1 MTKEMWME
9 DQISFALGT
18 AGTLISI
25 IIGIGLY
32 IYIALCLQ
40 TIARKTDT
48 PNGWLAW
55 IPIANLYLLCKLG
68 GKPGWWLILLFI
80 PIVNIIIQFIVWI
93 GIANQRNKPVWPG
106 VVWFIPVLNLITTG
120 ILAFSE

>member
-93 GIANQRNKPVWPG
+93 GIANQRNKPVWLG
-106 VVWFIPVLNLITTG
+106 VVWFIPILNLITTG

>member
-18 AGTLISI
+18 AGILISI

-40 TIARKTDT
+40 NIARKTDT

-93 GIANQRNKPVWPG
+93 GIANQRNKPVWLG

>member
-93 GIANQRNKPVWPG
+93 GIANQRNKPVWLG

>member
-1 MTKEMWME
+1 ME
-9 DQISFALGT
+9 DQIGFALGT

-32 IYIALCLQ
+32 VYIAICLQ

-55 IPIANLYLLCKLG
+55 IPVANLYLLCKLG
-68 GKPGWWLILLFI
+68 GKPGWWLILLLI
-80 PIVNIIIQFIVWI
+80 PIVNIIILFIVWI
-93 GIANQRNKPVWPG
+93 GIANQRNKPAWLG
-106 VVWFIPVLNLITTG
+106 AVWFIPVLNLITTG

>member
-1 MTKEMWME
+1 ME
-9 DQISFALGT
+9 DQIGFALGT
-18 AGTLISI
+18 AGTLIGI

-32 IYIALCLQ
+32 IYIAVCLQ

-93 GIANQRNKPVWPG
+93 GIANQRNKPVWLG